1 MQIKSEFD
9 TCTEAES
16 YLAARGWKL
25 AGPPWHW
32 VNDNLPGQTREA
44 KRFGRVWVI
53 DTHST
58 VTGMTAQETAAL
70 HRQGICP
77 MD

>member
-1 MQIKSEFD
+1 MEIKSEFD
-9 TCTEAES
+9 SCTEAES

-32 VNDNLPGQTREA
+32 VNDLLPGQTREV

-53 DTHST
+53 DAGRA
-58 VTGMTAQETAAL
+58 GMTAQETAAL

>member
-9 TCTEAES
+9 TCTEGEA

-32 VNDNLPGQTREA
+32 VNDNLPGQTREV

-53 DTHST
+53 DAYRSNAASPI
-58 VTGMTAQETAAL
+58 TGMTAQETAA
-70 HRQGICP
+70 CP